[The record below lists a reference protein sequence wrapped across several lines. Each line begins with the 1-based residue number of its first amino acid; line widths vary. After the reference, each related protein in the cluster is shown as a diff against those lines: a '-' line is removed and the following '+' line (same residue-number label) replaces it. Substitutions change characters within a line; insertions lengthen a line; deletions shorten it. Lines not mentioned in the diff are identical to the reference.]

1 MSRLRDVLLVAS
13 ADLRESLRSW
23 RALLLL
29 LVFAAGSVAASLIFI
44 EVLSQAEAVAARAL
58 RVPATERPGAL
69 TSTLRE
75 SDELLQVLN
84 DLIGDADVVREVLEI
99 PPIAL
104 FYGWVALTFVPAL
117 ATFVAGGSVAS
128 ERASGAAR
136 FALARTDRT
145 SWALGKLAG
154 AALLLFVG
162 LQLAAAAVW
171 VVGALR
177 TTGMPWAETALWLT
191 RMAGRGWIYGLPWLG
206 LAVGISQLT
215 RSTYL
220 AWGLCL
226 CGLILGGLLRGL
238 LNIPAVEAWDPGLV
252 GAARTLLPGSHEL
265 DLWRASWV
273 DRGPATAVL
282 AAQGVVAF
290 TAGHL
295 RFLRADA

>member
-1 MSRLRDVLLVAS
+1 MRRLRDIWLVAG

-29 LVFAAGSVAASLIFI
+29 LVFAAGSVGAALLFI

-58 RVPATERPGAL
+58 RVPATDRPGAL

-75 SDELLQVLN
+75 SQELLQVLN
-84 DLIGDADVVREVLEI
+84 DLIGDEAVVREVLEI

-117 ATFVAGGSVAS
+117 ATFVAGGSVAG

-145 SWALGKLAG
+145 SWAIGKLAG

-162 LQLAAAAVW
+162 LQLAAVAVW
-171 VVGALR
+171 VVGALQ
-177 TTGMPWAETALWLT
+177 TTGMPLAETALWLT

-206 LAVGISQLT
+206 LAVGISQMT

-220 AWGLCL
+220 AWGLCIG
-226 CGLILGGLLRGL
+226 GLILGGALRGA
-238 LNIPAVEAWDPGLV
+238 LNLPRVEAWDPALI
-252 GAARTLLPGSHEL
+252 GAVRVLLPGSHEL
-265 DLWRASWV
+265 DLWRSDWA
-273 DRGPATAVL
+273 DRAPAAAIL
-282 AAQGVVAF
+282 LAQGIVAF
-290 TAGHL
+290 TLGHL